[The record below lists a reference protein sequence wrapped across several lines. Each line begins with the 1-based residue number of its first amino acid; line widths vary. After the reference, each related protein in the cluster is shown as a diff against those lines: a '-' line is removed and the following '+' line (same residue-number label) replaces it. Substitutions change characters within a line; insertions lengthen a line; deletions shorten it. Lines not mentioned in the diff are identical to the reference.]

1 MAWLKAPLLGLIPL
15 LALSGV
21 VNAYPSTLG
30 ALRDREVNAEQ
41 LQESYDYVVVGGG
54 QSGLVIANR
63 LSEDPSKSVLVVEY
77 GYFDNDPAQLDP
89 SSAANYRP
97 INMFNASSVPQP
109 GLGGRVSGVFA
120 ASVVGGG
127 STVNGMMFDRGAAD
141 DYDNWEK
148 LGNPGW
154 GFSDL
159 LPYFKKS
166 TNFTAPPADLAKEY
180 GITWDAKKAYG
191 TNGPIQATFPDWLYP
206 TIKLQW
212 KAWAE
217 LGVPIQKEAAAGDAY
232 GAFWVPTNNDQTYRR
247 SYARSG
253 YYDPVAS
260 RENLKIITGYRAN
273 EVVFSAKKHA
283 ESVTIQER
291 GTENGAPTISVK
303 AKQEIV
309 LCAGWMHTP
318 QVLQRSGLGPKDL
331 LDAAGIKQ
339 IVDLPGVGAN
349 LQDHAV
355 TSIGYNYATDL
366 TPNPNSLRTNETF
379 AAWAAEQWLN
389 RKGPLSVG
397 VGNSL
402 SVPSLPQMSPNYKS
416 IIAKAKAQN
425 AATLLPSTYTS
436 ANVKGFVA
444 QRDLLLKT
452 FGKKNNGVVEIT
464 FSGGSTSSLSN
475 EKPLSRG
482 TVRLNTTDHY
492 AEPIVDF
499 NTLINP
505 TDTDIMVE
513 SLKFARKWFATD
525 AMKQLTPSETSPG
538 ANITSDADL
547 SAYVVKSMGSTTAHS
562 SGTAAMAPRHLAGVV
577 SPELLVYGVTGLSI
591 GDISLIPMIP
601 STHTCATMYAVA
613 EKAADLIKKR
623 SLKRSYQV
631 LSPPYMQSEP
641 TDISNTITHTIHERH
656 TQSSQHGFSDP
667 DLAALAASS
676 HSEQPQPAGG
686 DPEFVA
692 LQPVN
697 GAEGG
702 LVGELPRLNG
712 VLEGDNLHPSSN
724 AAAGGE
730 IDLGPESPK
739 NRRSGPGFKV
749 TKSRTNS
756 NDGIQLE
763 QFPNEVLTHILSH
776 LPAASL
782 STVSLVSRRFY
793 NLVTT
798 PHAWRIA
805 FSRFFPG
812 QDATD
817 DGYAARSNRRG
828 SDQEARDRQ
837 RAEQRFFARLTALAS
852 WRSEYILRTRLL
864 RSLARGKPQQI
875 AKGHGAS
882 SRTNSAANNA
892 NAAVT
897 YNSQLFTT
905 VNHIHAVFDK
915 GRKSPRFI
923 HGSDET
929 GTACTS
935 DPNIGKVDTW
945 GLSDPQA
952 LPQFADLFPG
962 DQPYGL
968 GDGSVIGA
976 PNVMDVSQP
985 FGMVYGEGFPGGQ
998 AYFRS
1003 SEEMRGRFL
1012 ARTADY
1018 DVHPPEV
1025 PKVPSRFES
1034 ISSVWIAKSVAIPSM
1049 TDGLVGI
1056 MTGSSCGIITTY
1068 SFGIDNLDGHRLA
1081 KGEITA
1087 RWAVSPGV
1095 PIIAISVDDSY
1106 NAKRKDSERIWAVA
1120 LNALGE
1126 VFYLTQSIHR
1136 APVERNA
1143 KLDEESLA
1151 TMAWE
1156 TGRSVAWKLAEPTRR
1171 VAREDTYQDAEF
1183 DGSYSPRSSPHSS
1196 GLSKEQL
1203 LAENRELETFFA
1215 VRPAVFRK
1223 VCNGWDMRRKL
1234 EVDFAGDDGRGAG
1247 ESAIVIQC
1255 GAPEGEPAGITRFT
1269 RMRVEQASMD
1279 HFPIPKTPPVQEKT
1293 TTVASLFGGGN
1304 LAATVKVKAAEQ
1316 AISMSPVKREGAST
1330 FVEEWRS
1337 TALAWDGAQTVEF
1350 TANAVDMSTFA
1361 ILWVPEDPILTM
1373 NGGST
1378 ASSIFATPEH
1388 SEGSSLH
1395 NIPGHRGRFLTVG
1408 TKTGTVYVWDMR
1420 GPQSRNASITNTLQP
1435 LRTIQTDSPQI
1446 SCLALSS
1453 LYLVHGGNDGL
1464 VQAWDPLASVTE
1476 PLRTLNSR
1484 FSSRARRRLVQA
1496 EASVQGVGINLYAAG
1511 ALALDPDPTALRGM
1525 VTLGTHL
1532 RYWAYSSNGADSVS
1546 SKKRRL
1552 RRSSERG
1559 HNGASDRY
1567 TNTGRGALMDY
1578 IVNEQHELKREAI
1591 AQEKEQLHLQGR
1603 FGVGLA
1609 GLSEEEALRYA
1620 ELMSQEAFMQEE
1632 ERRLTSASGGRDQG
1646 TPEPSQSA
1654 VSSTFGSPVPSAAGH
1669 TASSPN
1675 MKSEMELERE
1685 VEEAIRLS
1693 LLESEASSPPG
1704 SASISYDVPFVVKTK
1719 KSRRSASTSPST
1731 SQASKTRRRKQKE
1744 AEIAMEDLDYAL
1756 QLSLAEEE
1764 SRAIAA
1770 EASEEFPALDGGGK
1784 GKGKAI

>member
-1 MAWLKAPLLGLIPL
+1 M
-15 LALSGV
+15 
-21 VNAYPSTLG
+21 
-30 ALRDREVNAEQ
+30 
-41 LQESYDYVVVGGG
+41 
-54 QSGLVIANR
+54 
-63 LSEDPSKSVLVVEY
+63 
-77 GYFDNDPAQLDP
+77 
-89 SSAANYRP
+89 
-97 INMFNASSVPQP
+97 
-109 GLGGRVSGVFA
+109 
-120 ASVVGGG
+120 
-127 STVNGMMFDRGAAD
+127 
-141 DYDNWEK
+141 
-148 LGNPGW
+148 
-154 GFSDL
+154 
-159 LPYFKKS
+159 
-166 TNFTAPPADLAKEY
+166 
-180 GITWDAKKAYG
+180 
-191 TNGPIQATFPDWLYP
+191 
-206 TIKLQW
+206 
-212 KAWAE
+212 
-217 LGVPIQKEAAAGDAY
+217 
-232 GAFWVPTNNDQTYRR
+232 
-247 SYARSG
+247 
-253 YYDPVAS
+253 
-260 RENLKIITGYRAN
+260 
-273 EVVFSAKKHA
+273 
-283 ESVTIQER
+283 
-291 GTENGAPTISVK
+291 
-303 AKQEIV
+303 
-309 LCAGWMHTP
+309 
-318 QVLQRSGLGPKDL
+318 
-331 LDAAGIKQ
+331 
-339 IVDLPGVGAN
+339 
-349 LQDHAV
+349 
-355 TSIGYNYATDL
+355 
-366 TPNPNSLRTNETF
+366 
-379 AAWAAEQWLN
+379 
-389 RKGPLSVG
+389 
-397 VGNSL
+397 
-402 SVPSLPQMSPNYKS
+402 
-416 IIAKAKAQN
+416 
-425 AATLLPSTYTS
+425 
-436 ANVKGFVA
+436 
-444 QRDLLLKT
+444 
-452 FGKKNNGVVEIT
+452 
-464 FSGGSTSSLSN
+464 
-475 EKPLSRG
+475 
-482 TVRLNTTDHY
+482 
-492 AEPIVDF
+492 
-499 NTLINP
+499 
-505 TDTDIMVE
+505 
-513 SLKFARKWFATD
+513 
-525 AMKQLTPSETSPG
+525 
-538 ANITSDADL
+538 
-547 SAYVVKSMGSTTAHS
+547 
-562 SGTAAMAPRHLAGVV
+562 
-577 SPELLVYGVTGLSI
+577 
-591 GDISLIPMIP
+591 
-601 STHTCATMYAVA
+601 
-613 EKAADLIKKR
+613 
-623 SLKRSYQV
+623 
-631 LSPPYMQSEP
+631 
-641 TDISNTITHTIHERH
+641 
-656 TQSSQHGFSDP
+656 
-667 DLAALAASS
+667 
-676 HSEQPQPAGG
+676 
-686 DPEFVA
+686 
-692 LQPVN
+692 
-697 GAEGG
+697 
-702 LVGELPRLNG
+702 
-712 VLEGDNLHPSSN
+712 
-724 AAAGGE
+724 
-730 IDLGPESPK
+730 
-739 NRRSGPGFKV
+739 
-749 TKSRTNS
+749 
-756 NDGIQLE
+756 
-763 QFPNEVLTHILSH
+763 
-776 LPAASL
+776 
-782 STVSLVSRRFY
+782 SRRFY

-817 DGYAARSNRRG
+817 EGYAARNNRRS
-828 SDQEARDRQ
+828 SDQETRDRQ

-905 VNHIHAVFDK
+905 VNHIHAVFDN

-962 DQPYGL
+962 EQPYGL

-985 FGMVYGEGFPGGQ
+985 FGMVCGEGFPGGQ

-1018 DVHPPEV
+1018 EVHPPEV

-1034 ISSVWIAKSVAIPSM
+1034 VSSVWIAKSTAVPSM

-1068 SFGIDNLDGHRLA
+1068 SFGVDNLDGHRLA

-1087 RWAVSPGV
+1087 RWAISPGV

-1106 NAKRKDSERIWAVA
+1106 NAKRKDSERIWAMA

-1126 VFYLTQSIHR
+1126 VFYVTQSIHR
-1136 APVERNA
+1136 APIEKNA

-1171 VAREDTYQDAEF
+1171 VAREDPYQDTEF

-1196 GLSKEQL
+1196 GLTKQQL

-1215 VRPAVFRK
+1215 FRPAIFRK
-1223 VCNGWDMRRKL
+1223 VCNGWDMRRRL
-1234 EVDFAGDDGRGAG
+1234 QVDFAGDDGRGAG
-1247 ESAIVIQC
+1247 ECAVVIQC
-1255 GAPEGEPAGITRFT
+1255 GAPESEPAHITRFT
-1269 RMRVEQASMD
+1269 RMRAEQASLD
-1279 HFPIPKTPPVQEKT
+1279 RFPIPKTPPVQEKA
-1293 TTVASLFGGGN
+1293 TTVASLFGGGKPAS
-1304 LAATVKVKAAEQ
+1304 LKVKAAEQ
-1316 AISMSPVKREGAST
+1316 AISMSPVKRNGAST
-1330 FVEEWRS
+1330 FVEEWRT
-1337 TALAWDGAQTVEF
+1337 TALAWDGAQTIEF

-1373 NGGST
+1373 NGGNT
-1378 ASSIFATPEH
+1378 ASAIFATPEH
-1388 SEGSSLH
+1388 SEGNSLH

-1408 TKTGTVYVWDMR
+1408 TKTGAVYVWDMR

-1446 SCLALSS
+1446 SCLALSA

-1464 VQAWDPLASVTE
+1464 VQAWDPLASITE

-1511 ALALDPDPTALRGM
+1511 ALALDPNPTALRGM

-1532 RYWAYSSNGADSVS
+1532 RYWAYSSNGADSLA

-1559 HNGASDRY
+1559 HNGATDRY

-1578 IVNEQHELKREAI
+1578 IVNEQQELKREAI

-1632 ERRLTSASGGRDQG
+1632 ERRLTSASGDRGQG

-1654 VSSTFGSPVPSAAGH
+1654 VSSTFGSPAPSVAGYN
-1669 TASSPN
+1669 ASSPN

-1693 LLESEASSPPG
+1693 LLESEAFSPPG
-1704 SASISYDVPFVVKTK
+1704 SGSRSYDVPFVVKTK

-1770 EASEEFPALDGGGK
+1770 EMSEEFPALDGGGK
-1784 GKGKAI
+1784 GKGRAM